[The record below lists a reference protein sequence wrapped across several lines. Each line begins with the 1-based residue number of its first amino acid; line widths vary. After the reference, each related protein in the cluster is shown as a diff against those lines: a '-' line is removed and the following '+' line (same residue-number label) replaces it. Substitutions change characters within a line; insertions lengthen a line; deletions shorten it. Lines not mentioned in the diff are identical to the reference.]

1 MKRSQIIAAFT
12 LASIVAIA
20 YFSGGP
26 RVPMD
31 NDSTSQ
37 LALDEK
43 AKEEAVTELGGAF
56 GEEITL
62 ADGNT
67 LKISA
72 PAKWEP
78 KDPDALGVEGRP
90 QVMTIEFT
98 NNSSSDFD
106 IGYFSIIESTLGSD
120 SSLACFDVFEIDSG
134 VKGLPEDP
142 IIKPGESSSFLWAI
156 VCPAPEGDEL
166 TITFGLNESDVVTLT
181 DTVK

>member
-1 MKRSQIIAAFT
+1 MKRSRIIALFT
-12 LASIVAIA
+12 FASIVAIA

-31 NDSTSQ
+31 NDSTSE
-37 LALDEK
+37 LAIQEQE
-43 AKEEAVTELGGAF
+43 KEEAVNDLEGQF
-56 GEEITL
+56 GKEITL

-72 PAKWEP
+72 PEKWVP

-90 QVMTIEFT
+90 QIMTVEFT
-98 NNSSSDFD
+98 NNSATDFD
-106 IGYFSIIESTLGSD
+106 IGYFSIIESSFASD
-120 SSLACFDVFEIDSG
+120 RTQACFDVFELDSG

-142 IIKPGESSSFLWAI
+142 IIKPGESNSFLWAI
-156 VCPAPEGDEL
+156 VCPAPAGDEL